1 MKKIIIFVLCILCV
15 GAGIIFFRNTDKKI
29 HTPNGTYTALVVGT
43 EEERTQGLSSS
54 ESLPAGTVMFF
65 VFETPD
71 NYGFWMKDMLYPL
84 DIVFLDTDMKVIS
97 YTDNASP
104 ASYPTI
110 FYPESP
116 AQYVLEMH
124 AGEREKAQLYKG
136 VKVYYK

>member
-1 MKKIIIFVLCILCV
+1 MKKIIIFLVCIACI
-15 GAGIIFFRNTDKKI
+15 GILFFRTTDKKI
-29 HTPNGTYTALVVGT
+29 HTPGKTYAAIVVGT

-54 ESLPAGTVMFF
+54 ESLPDNTVMFF
-65 VFETPD
+65 IFETPD

-97 YTDNASP
+97 YIDNAQP
-104 ASYPTI
+104 ESYPEI

-116 AQYVLEMH
+116 AHYVLEMQ

-136 VKVYYK
+136 TKVYYK